1 MAKVLLATKVFRVPL
16 PRDYAGA
23 MLKGFLIV
31 VGSLSLILGALG
43 IFLPIL
49 PTTPFLLLAAFCFSR
64 SSRRLHNY
72 LVNHRTFG
80 TYLSNYH
87 NRAMTPAHKARTL
100 VMLWLSII
108 LTIVLIGELIPA
120 IILPIIASLVSLH
133 ILRLRPRPGGASV
146 EDPATPD
153 RQESSI

>member
-1 MAKVLLATKVFRVPL
+1 
-16 PRDYAGA
+16 

-31 VGSLSLILGALG
+31 VGSLSLVLGAVG

-108 LTIVLIGELIPA
+108 LTIVLIGKLIPA
-120 IILPIIASLVSLH
+120 ILLPIIAGLVSLH
-133 ILRLRPRPGGASV
+133 ILRLRPRPGQTLIDAPETHS
-146 EDPATPD
+146 
-153 RQESSI
+153 RQESTF